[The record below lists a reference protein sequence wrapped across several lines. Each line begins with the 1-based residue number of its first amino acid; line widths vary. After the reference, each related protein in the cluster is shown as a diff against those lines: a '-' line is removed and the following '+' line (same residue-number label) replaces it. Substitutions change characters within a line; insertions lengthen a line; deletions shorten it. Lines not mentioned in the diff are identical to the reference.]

1 MALIEL
7 VPIAAESMGVRSMCC
22 AIETPDVSILFD
34 AGVSLGTRHN
44 LAPHPREYLA
54 LTEAR
59 RRIRDY
65 ARKAN
70 VITISHYHFDH
81 FTPPFLSDTIWTFA
95 TKEESEAIYS
105 GRRVLV
111 KDIRENIN
119 YSQRKRGWIFQNF
132 IGPIA
137 KSVEEADGRAFEF
150 GGTAL
155 KFSPTLNHGEGGSE
169 LGYVI
174 VSTITQGGES
184 VTIAP
189 DVQGPATG
197 EALAYIESCKSD
209 VLYLGGP
216 PTYLTQ
222 IQEGILVRSIMNMC
236 KLASVTPLMLI
247 DHHLLRD
254 IDWKRKV
261 AEVFS
266 KAEENSNIVRTASG
280 HIGSA
285 DDLLEASRKMLYEK
299 EPPGEE
305 FMAWARMPMAKRR
318 RITPPLP

>member
-1 MALIEL
+1 LIEL
-7 VPIAAESMGVRSMCC
+7 VPIASESMGVRSMCC

-34 AGVSLGTRHN
+34 AGVSLGTRYN

-59 RRIRDY
+59 RKIRDY
-65 ARKAN
+65 ARKAD
-70 VITISHYHFDH
+70 VIAISHYHFDH
-81 FTPPFLSDTIWTFA
+81 FTPPFISDMICTFA
-95 TKEESEAIYS
+95 TKEESAAIYA
-105 GRRVLV
+105 GKRVLV

-132 IGPIA
+132 IGPMA
-137 KSVEEADGRAFEF
+137 QSVEEADGRTFKF
-150 GGTAL
+150 GGTVL
-155 KFSPTLNHGEGGSE
+155 KFSSPFSHGEDESE

-174 VSTITQGGES
+174 AATITYRDES

-189 DVQGPATG
+189 DVQGPTT
-197 EALAYIESCKSD
+197 EDALAYIELCKSN
-209 VLYLGGP
+209 VLYVGGP
-216 PTYLTQ
+216 PTYLAQ
-222 IQEGILVRSIMNMC
+222 SQMQEGVLARSIRNMS

-261 AEVFS
+261 AEIFLE
-266 KAEENSNIVRTASG
+266 AEKSSNIVRTASG
-280 HIGSA
+280 HLGSE

-299 EPPGEE
+299 EPPSEE
-305 FMAWARMPMAKRR
+305 FMAWVRMPPVKRR
-318 RITPPLP
+318 RIPPPL